1 MDFAILLVT
10 VLPVALRVMVPI
22 ALAAIG
28 EVFAERAGVVNIG
41 LEGILVISAF
51 FAVVGADAFG
61 SPWAG
66 LVAGVLA
73 GLGVGL
79 LHALLSIYLKG
90 DQIISGVGINLL
102 GLGLV
107 GFGAVVL
114 WGSRSFQVPNALW
127 VPGIPVP
134 WGSVS
139 PLVIVTVLAAPFTWW
154 LLHKTAFGLRVKA
167 VGENPE
173 AADVVGVPVERVR
186 LLAVLYGAA
195 LAGLGGAA
203 LSLDWTHTILNTLP
217 AGRGF
222 IALAAVV
229 FSKLNPLLA
238 LFGGFLFGYFD
249 ALAIQLASAGGAGEE
264 GQIPYQFVR
273 MIPYLA
279 TLIVVAG
286 AIGRARFPQAIAQ
299 PYRRE

>member
-1 MDFAILLVT
+1 MEIGLLLLIT
-10 VLPVALRVMVPI
+10 LPVALRAMVPVT
-22 ALAAIG
+22 LAAIG

-66 LVAGVLA
+66 VLTGVLA
-73 GLGVGL
+73 GMGVGL

-102 GLGLV
+102 GMGLV
-107 GFGAVVL
+107 GFGAVTL
-114 WGSRSFQVPNALW
+114 WGGRSFQVPNDLW

-134 WGSVS
+134 WGSLS
-139 PLVIVTVLAAPFTWW
+139 PLVIVAVLAAPFTWW

-195 LAGLGGAA
+195 WGGLGGAF
-203 LSLDWTHTILNTLP
+203 LSLDWTHTITNTLP

-238 LFGGFLFGYFD
+238 LLGGFLFGYFD
-249 ALAIQLASAGGAGEE
+249 ALAIQLASAGGAGVA
-264 GQIPYQFVR
+264 GQVPYQFVR